1 LKISLLLLL
10 YRDGLF
16 RQPSGKNRLLAHG
29 TDKVPLDSSQ
39 RPPLNDQRHEGDVVP
54 IVPKEGPTAE
64 EARSGGPTRDRG
76 ASTTK
81 SHPDVDAATSP
92 DLVLEALARD
102 FAVVLDSER
111 NSSDQHMGMA
121 RERSDFSAQA
131 VKPSIRASPRS
142 SGFKNDLFASDRR
155 SFGRQ
160 VALALASVC
169 MAALIGVGAMI
180 AWQSN
185 GASTTKSPDVAA
197 EHRGSAPA
205 GSDAAPQPAPS
216 SVFGGAATSSEL
228 VQQFDAMARDL
239 AVMRDSVEQ
248 LAAKQEQMAQDITT
262 LKAVADKQ
270 EQMAQNIATLAA
282 KQEQMAQ
289 NIATLQAVEQN
300 MAQNLSSPPLTQA
313 VPLPPRKPIARTSSV
328 PRPGVPSTTLPRA
341 P

>member
-1 LKISLLLLL
+1 
-10 YRDGLF
+10 
-16 RQPSGKNRLLAHG
+16 
-29 TDKVPLDSSQ
+29 VPLDSSQ
-39 RPPLNDQRHEGDVVP
+39 RPPLNDQRHEDDVVP

-76 ASTTK
+76 ASMTK

-92 DLVLEALARD
+92 DLVQQLEALARD
-102 FAVVLDSER
+102 FAGER
-111 NSSDQHMGMA
+111 NSSDQCIGMA
-121 RERSDFSAQA
+121 REGSDFSAQA
-131 VKPSIRASPRS
+131 VEPSIRVSPRS

-155 SFGRQ
+155 SFGRRA
-160 VALALASVC
+160 VLTLASFF

-185 GASTTKSPDVAA
+185 GVSTTKSPDVAA
-197 EHRGSAPA
+197 EQTGSAPA
-205 GSDAAPQPAPS
+205 GQVSASDAA
-216 SVFGGAATSSEL
+216 ATS
-228 VQQFDAMARDL
+228 AMARDL
-239 AVMRDSVEQ
+239 AVMRNSVEQ
-248 LAAKQEQMAQDITT
+248 LAAKHEQMAQDITT

-289 NIATLQAVEQN
+289 NIATLRAVEQDI
-300 MAQNLSSPPLTQA
+300 AQNLSSPPLTQA

-328 PRPGVPSTTLPRA
+328 PRPGARSPTTRPRA